1 MICAQTVV
9 DAADDIY
16 IYLSFLYVYIYIYIY
31 FLAILC
37 LLLDLA
43 MLIEFLGLIL
53 PQQS

>member
-16 IYLSFLYVYIYIYIY
+16 IYIYIN

-37 LLLDLA
+37 LVLDLA